1 MGQIQITRNSPET
14 MNSKEFRKIEWTI
27 KKKLFFSGSEL
38 FDCPDGDEI
47 QESVENEKVEDD
59 KVVQNEEK
67 TENKKSDTVSPTEYV
82 PLANQC
88 DDLVVNSDAQFID
101 ELGILMTKHE
111 TSKYLT
117 PFMSQIRKTQEK
129 ARRNIKRRIDE
140 KKKLQ
145 QPGKGGLILENIFNF
160 QKIC

>member
-1 MGQIQITRNSPET
+1 M
-14 MNSKEFRKIEWTI
+14 
-27 KKKLFFSGSEL
+27 

-47 QESVENEKVEDD
+47 QDSVENEKVEDD
-59 KVVQNEEK
+59 KAVQNEEK
-67 TENKKSDTVSPTEYV
+67 TEGKKSDTVSPREYV

-117 PFMSQIRKTQEK
+117 PFMSQMRKTQEK

-145 QPGKGGLILENIFNF
+145 QPGKGGLILESIFNF
-160 QKIC
+160 QKICKLTVLQDFNLNSGIYIWPS

>member
-1 MGQIQITRNSPET
+1 M
-14 MNSKEFRKIEWTI
+14 
-27 KKKLFFSGSEL
+27 
-38 FDCPDGDEI
+38 FDGEEI
-47 QESVENEKVEDD
+47 QDLVENEKVEED

-117 PFMSQIRKTQEK
+117 PFMSQMRKTQEK

-145 QPGKGGLILENIFNF
+145 QPGKGGLILESIFKSYDLQKNRKKLLSINF
-160 QKIC
+160 SHYFKKDRYFGLFFVGDGKKICSEI